1 MKISSALRFL
11 SHASLGN
18 RLKYYRQEG
27 YILME
32 YSLVRT
38 NNDRL
43 FIALAMAAVSC
54 ALGYS
59 SRCSFSADLA
69 KGAVKYYSDLG

>member
-1 MKISSALRFL
+1 
-11 SHASLGN
+11 
-18 RLKYYRQEG
+18 
-27 YILME
+27 ME